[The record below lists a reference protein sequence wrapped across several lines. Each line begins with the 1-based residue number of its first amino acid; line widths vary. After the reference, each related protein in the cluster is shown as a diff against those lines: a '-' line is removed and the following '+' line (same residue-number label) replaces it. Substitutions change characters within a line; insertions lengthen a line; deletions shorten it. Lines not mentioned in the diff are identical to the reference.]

1 MGSVKQ
7 AGRAPQAVRLLDLQ
21 LDRTAEA
28 PPLYRQIRDGVEA
41 EVLGGALGA
50 GMRLPPERLM
60 ARTLKV
66 NRSTVMAAYQELAA
80 SGVVEARPGKGTVVL
95 KGEDSPNSTGDGATD
110 LSWLLALPAF
120 GRGNLGPDPGLLRD
134 LATLSARPEI
144 ISLAA
149 GAPGDDLLPSD
160 ALLQALEAG
169 LSRLGPGVLGYA
181 PVEGLP
187 MLREVLAERLCSR
200 GVRLRSDEVMV
211 LSGATQGL
219 ALAAQALIEPG
230 DTVAIEAPTYI
241 GVLQTFAAAGAR
253 LLPIPVDEHGMR
265 VDILASLIT
274 RAHPRLVVTQPVLHN
289 PTNTT
294 MSMERREKL
303 LALARRYGVP
313 ILEDDAYGELWQD
326 ESGPPP
332 LKAQDGGGSVIY
344 LSTASK
350 TVAPGLR
357 MGWLAAHP
365 AVIARMSLAKQFADM
380 HSNGLAQVALHGF
393 LTTGYDRHL
402 ARVRAAYTER
412 RSALARALRSVPGLT
427 PRPGSPGGFYL
438 WCSLPTGVTG
448 RQFAAAAARAGVGL
462 VAGEAFYPPDG
473 PGTAEGQ
480 SRVRL
485 GCASH
490 GPAKLEEAVAR
501 LAPLVADAAA
511 QAKRPTTSPTPLV

>member
-1 MGSVKQ
+1 MASAKP
-7 AGRAPQAVRLLDLQ
+7 AGRAPQAVRLLDLR
-21 LDRTAEA
+21 LDRTADA

-41 EVLGGALGA
+41 EVLGGALGV

-95 KGEDSPNSTGDGATD
+95 RGEDGPAHGSDRSADQ
-110 LSWLLALPAF
+110 SWLLALPAF

-134 LATLSARPEI
+134 LATLGSRPEI

-149 GAPGDDLLPSD
+149 GSPGDDLLPS
-160 ALLQALEAG
+160 AELMAALETG
-169 LSRLGPGVLGYA
+169 MSRLGPGVLGYA
-181 PVEGLP
+181 SVEGLP
-187 MLREVLAERLCSR
+187 MLREALAERLNSR
-200 GVRLRSDEVMV
+200 GMRVRGDEVMV

-253 LLPIPVDEHGMR
+253 LLPIPVDDQGMR
-265 VDILASLIT
+265 VDILASLMA
-274 RAHPRLVVTQPVLHN
+274 RASPRLIVVQPVLHN

-313 ILEDDAYGELWQD
+313 ILEDDAYGELWHD
-326 ESGPPP
+326 GSGPPP
-332 LKAQDGGGSVIY
+332 LKTQDGGGSVIY

-357 MGWLAAHP
+357 LGWLAAHP
-365 AVIARMSLAKQFADM
+365 TVIARMSLAKQFADM

-393 LTTGYDRHL
+393 LASGYEGHL
-402 ARVRAAYTER
+402 ARVCAAYTER
-412 RSALARALRSVPGLT
+412 RTALARALRSVPGLT
-427 PRPGSPGGFYL
+427 LLPGSPGGFYL
-438 WCSLPTGVTG
+438 WCSLPKGVAG
-448 RQFAAAAARAGVGL
+448 RQFASAAARAGVGL
-462 VAGEAFYPPDG
+462 VAGEAFYPPEG
-473 PGTAEGQ
+473 PSSAEGQ

-485 GCASH
+485 GCATH
-490 GPAKLEEAVAR
+490 GPAMLEEAVAR
-501 LAPLVADAAA
+501 LGPLVAEATA
-511 QAKRPTTSPTPLV
+511 QARRPTLTRTPLV